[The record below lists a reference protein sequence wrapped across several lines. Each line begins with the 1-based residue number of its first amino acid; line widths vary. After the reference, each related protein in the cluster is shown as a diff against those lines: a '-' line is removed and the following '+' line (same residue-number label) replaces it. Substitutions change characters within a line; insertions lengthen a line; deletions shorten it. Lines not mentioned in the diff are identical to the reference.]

1 MMFSTVFGLPERRLQ
16 MKQATEKYTILYARL
31 SQEDGSQGDSNSIQN
46 QRLML
51 EKYAKDNGFE
61 NLKFLYDDGATGTNF
76 NRPAFQEVMALIE
89 NGEVATLIVKDM
101 SRLGREYLE
110 VGRLTEI
117 VFPSYGVRFIAMND
131 GVDSLYGDNEFT
143 PFKNIINEWY
153 AKDCSKKI
161 RASARAKAETGARV
175 GTKPPFGYQKDPD
188 DPKRKIILDEETASI
203 VKYIFSLCMS
213 GKGPSQIAKQLKQ
226 EQIPTPSHFYF
237 EKYGVVLTNYSPEKK
252 YEWAQRHIGKILE
265 DEVYIGHTISLK
277 STTLSYKNKKKV
289 TRPESEQLRFENTHE
304 AIINKATWDIVQDIR
319 GRKRRRANMAEQNIF
334 SGLIYCKDC
343 GGTMVLHRAHTMDA
357 VKNNFMCSTY
367 KKKGKEHCTA
377 HYIRESQLAE
387 ILLDDLRRV
396 THFARQNE
404 AAFAKHITQKNSAEI
419 RREITQTERE
429 LEGLK
434 RRDNELTALFKRLYE
449 DNVLGKIPNEVFR
462 KLSDDYL
469 LEQKEIQSSIPKKE
483 ERLEKLK
490 DSVANVGTFLK
501 KAKQY
506 TRLDT
511 LTAEILNLFIERVEV
526 GEREE
531 RYSRTAPQSIDIY
544 YRDIG
549 LLDNIVEIET
559 VAEHEATPKEVA

>member
-1 MMFSTVFGLPERRLQ
+1 

-89 NGEVATLIVKDM
+89 NGEAATLIVKDM

-153 AKDCSKKI
+153 AKDCSKKGK
-161 RASARAKAETGARV
+161 ASARIKAESGARV
-175 GTKPPFGYQKDPD
+175 GSRPPFGYQKDPV
-188 DPKRKIILDEETASI
+188 DPKRKIVPDEETAPI
-203 VKYIFSLCMS
+203 VQHIFSLCMN
-213 GKGPSQIAKQLKQ
+213 GKGPSQIAKQLK
-226 EQIPTPSHFYF
+226 EEHLPIPAYFYY
-237 EKYGVVLTNYSPEKK
+237 EKNGVKVTGFDANNPYDWKQSTV
-252 YEWAQRHIGKILE
+252 ARILE
-265 DEVYIGHTISLK
+265 NEVYLGHTVNLRY
-277 STTLSYKNKKKV
+277 TTLSYKNKKRV
-289 TRPESEQLRFENTHE
+289 ERPENEQVRIENTHD
-304 AIINKATWDIVQDIR
+304 AIIDKATWDIVQNIR
-319 GRKRRRANMAEQNIF
+319 SRKRRRANMAEQNIF

-343 GGTMVLHRAHTMDA
+343 GTTMVLHRAHTMDA
-357 VKNNFMCSTY
+357 VKNNFTCRTY
-367 KKKGKEHCTA
+367 KKKGKDVCTG
-377 HYIRESQLAE
+377 HFIREVQLAE
-387 ILLDDLRRV
+387 IILDDLQRV

-404 AAFAKHITQKNSAEI
+404 AVFARHITQKNSSEI
-419 RREITQTERE
+419 RRLISQTERE
-429 LEGLK
+429 LEALK
-434 RRDNELTALFKRLYE
+434 RRDTELSALFKRLYE

-462 KLSDDYL
+462 KLSDEYI

-483 ERLEKLK
+483 DELENLK
-490 DSVANVGTFLK
+490 DSVTNVGAFLE
-501 KAKQY
+501 KARQY
-506 TRLDT
+506 TKLDT
-511 LTAEILNLFIERVEV
+511 LTAELLNLFIERVEV

-549 LLDNIVEIET
+549 LLDNF
-559 VAEHEATPKEVA
+559 AESEASLEQESTQKEVA

>member
-1 MMFSTVFGLPERRLQ
+1 

-89 NGEVATLIVKDM
+89 NGEAATLIVKDM

-153 AKDCSKKI
+153 AKDCSKKGK
-161 RASARAKAETGARV
+161 ASARIKAESGARV
-175 GTKPPFGYQKDPD
+175 GSRPPFGYQKDPV
-188 DPKRKIILDEETASI
+188 DPKRKIVPDEETAPI
-203 VKYIFSLCMS
+203 VQHIFSLCMN
-213 GKGPSQIAKQLKQ
+213 GKGPSQIAKQLK
-226 EQIPTPSHFYF
+226 EEHLPIPAYFYY
-237 EKYGVVLTNYSPEKK
+237 EKNGVKVTGFDANNPYDWKQSTV
-252 YEWAQRHIGKILE
+252 ARILE
-265 DEVYIGHTISLK
+265 NEVYLGHTVNLRY
-277 STTLSYKNKKKV
+277 TTLSYKNKKRV
-289 TRPESEQLRFENTHE
+289 ERPENEQVRIENTHD
-304 AIINKATWDIVQDIR
+304 AIIDKATWDIVQNIR
-319 GRKRRRANMAEQNIF
+319 SRKRRRANMAEQNIF

-343 GGTMVLHRAHTMDA
+343 GTTMVLHRAHTMDA
-357 VKNNFMCSTY
+357 VKNNFTCRTY
-367 KKKGKEHCTA
+367 KKKGKDVCTG
-377 HYIRESQLAE
+377 HFIREVQLAE
-387 ILLDDLRRV
+387 IILDDLQRV

-404 AAFAKHITQKNSAEI
+404 AVFARHITQKNSSEI
-419 RREITQTERE
+419 RRLISQTERE
-429 LEGLK
+429 LEALK
-434 RRDNELTALFKRLYE
+434 RRDTELSALFKRLYE

-462 KLSDDYL
+462 KLSDEYI

-483 ERLEKLK
+483 DELENLK
-490 DSVANVGTFLK
+490 DSVTNVGAFLE

-506 TRLDT
+506 TKLDT
-511 LTAEILNLFIERVEV
+511 LTAEMLNLFIERVEV

-549 LLDNIVEIET
+549 LLDNF
-559 VAEHEATPKEVA
+559 AESEASLEQESTQKEVA

>member
-1 MMFSTVFGLPERRLQ
+1 

-31 SQEDGSQGDSNSIQN
+31 SQDDGSQGDSNSIQN

-89 NGEVATLIVKDM
+89 NSEVATLIVKDM

-153 AKDCSKKI
+153 AKDCSKKGK
-161 RASARAKAETGARV
+161 ASARIKAESGARV
-175 GTKPPFGYQKDPD
+175 GSRPPFGYQKDPA
-188 DPKRKIILDEETASI
+188 DPKRKIIPDEETAPI
-203 VKYIFSLCMS
+203 VHHIFSLCMN
-213 GKGPSQIAKQLKQ
+213 GKGPSQIAKQLK
-226 EQIPTPSHFYF
+226 EEHLPIPAYFYY
-237 EKYGVVLTNYSPEKK
+237 EKNDVKVTGFDADNPYDWKQSTV
-252 YEWAQRHIGKILE
+252 ARILE
-265 DEVYIGHTISLK
+265 NEVYLGHTVNLK
-277 STTLSYKNKKKV
+277 YTTLSYKNKKRV
-289 TRPESEQLRFENTHE
+289 ERPENEQVRIENTHD
-304 AIINKATWDIVQDIR
+304 AIIDKATWDIVQDIR
-319 GRKRRRANMAEQNIF
+319 NRKRRRANMAEQNIF

-343 GGTMVLHRAHTMDA
+343 GTTMVLHRAHTMDA
-357 VKNNFMCSTY
+357 VKNNFTCRTY
-367 KKKGKEHCTA
+367 KKKGKDVCTG
-377 HYIRESQLAE
+377 HFIREVQLAE
-387 ILLDDLRRV
+387 IILDDLQRV

-404 AAFAKHITQKNSAEI
+404 AVFARHITQRNSTEI
-419 RREITQTERE
+419 RRLIAQTERE
-429 LEGLK
+429 LEALK
-434 RRDNELTALFKRLYE
+434 RRDTELSALFKRLYE
-449 DNVLGKIPNEVFR
+449 DNVLGRIPNEVFR

-469 LEQKEIQSSIPKKE
+469 SEQKEIQSSIPKKE
-483 ERLEKLK
+483 DELENLK
-490 DSVANVGTFLK
+490 DSVTNVGTFLE

-506 TRLDT
+506 TKLDT

-549 LLDNIVEIET
+549 LLDNF
-559 VAEHEATPKEVA
+559 AESEAISEQEPTPKEVA

>member
-1 MMFSTVFGLPERRLQ
+1 

-89 NGEVATLIVKDM
+89 NGEAATLIVKDM

-153 AKDCSKKI
+153 AKDCSKKGK
-161 RASARAKAETGARV
+161 ASARIKAESGARV
-175 GTKPPFGYQKDPD
+175 GSRPPFGYQKDPV
-188 DPKRKIILDEETASI
+188 DPKRKIVPDEETAPI
-203 VKYIFSLCMS
+203 VQHIFSLCMN
-213 GKGPSQIAKQLKQ
+213 GKGPSQIAKQLK
-226 EQIPTPSHFYF
+226 EEHLPIPAYFYY
-237 EKYGVVLTNYSPEKK
+237 EKNGVKVTGFDANNPYDWKQSTV
-252 YEWAQRHIGKILE
+252 ARILE
-265 DEVYIGHTISLK
+265 NEVYLGHTVNLRY
-277 STTLSYKNKKKV
+277 TTLSYKNKKRV
-289 TRPESEQLRFENTHE
+289 ERPENEQVRIENTHD
-304 AIINKATWDIVQDIR
+304 AIIDKATWDIVQNIR
-319 GRKRRRANMAEQNIF
+319 SRKRRRANMAEQNIF

-343 GGTMVLHRAHTMDA
+343 GTTMVLHRAHTMDA
-357 VKNNFMCSTY
+357 VKNNFTCRTY
-367 KKKGKEHCTA
+367 KKKGKDVCTG
-377 HYIRESQLAE
+377 HFIREVQLAE
-387 ILLDDLRRV
+387 IILDDLQRV

-404 AAFAKHITQKNSAEI
+404 AVFARHITQKNSSEI
-419 RREITQTERE
+419 RRLISQTERE
-429 LEGLK
+429 LEALK
-434 RRDNELTALFKRLYE
+434 RRDTELSALFKRLYE

-483 ERLEKLK
+483 DELENLK
-490 DSVANVGTFLK
+490 DSVTNVRAFLE
-501 KAKQY
+501 KARQY
-506 TRLDT
+506 TKLDT
-511 LTAEILNLFIERVEV
+511 LTAELLNLFIERVEV

-549 LLDNIVEIET
+549 LLDNF
-559 VAEHEATPKEVA
+559 AESEASLEQESTPKEVA

>member
-1 MMFSTVFGLPERRLQ
+1 

-61 NLKFLYDDGATGTNF
+61 NIKFLYDDGATGTNF

-89 NGEVATLIVKDM
+89 NGEVSTLIVKDM

-153 AKDCSKKI
+153 AKDCSKKGK
-161 RASARAKAETGARV
+161 ASARIKAESGARV
-175 GTKPPFGYQKDPD
+175 GSRPPFGYQKDPA
-188 DPKRKIILDEETASI
+188 DPKRKIIPDEETSPI
-203 VKYIFSLCMS
+203 VQHIFSLCMN
-213 GKGPSQIAKQLKQ
+213 GKGPSQIAKQLK
-226 EQIPTPSHFYF
+226 EEHLPIPAYFYY
-237 EKYGVVLTNYSPEKK
+237 EKNGVKVTGFDEDNPYDWKQSTV
-252 YEWAQRHIGKILE
+252 ARILE
-265 DEVYIGHTISLK
+265 NEVYLGHTVNLK
-277 STTLSYKNKKKV
+277 YTTLSYKNKKRV
-289 TRPESEQLRFENTHE
+289 ERPENEQVRIENTHD
-304 AIINKATWDIVQDIR
+304 AIIDKATWDIVQDIR
-319 GRKRRRANMAEQNIF
+319 SRKRRRANMAEQNIF
-334 SGLIYCKDC
+334 SGLIFCKDC
-343 GGTMVLHRAHTMDA
+343 GTTMVLHRAHTMDA
-357 VKNNFMCSTY
+357 VKNNFTCRTY
-367 KKKGKEHCTA
+367 KKKGKDVCTG
-377 HYIRESQLAE
+377 HFIREVQLAE
-387 ILLDDLRRV
+387 IILDDLQRV

-404 AAFAKHITQKNSAEI
+404 AVFARHITQKNSNEI
-419 RREITQTERE
+419 RRLIAQAERE
-429 LEGLK
+429 LEALK
-434 RRDNELTALFKRLYE
+434 RRDTELSALFKRLYE

-483 ERLEKLK
+483 DELENLK
-490 DSVANVGTFLK
+490 DSVTNVGTFLE

-506 TRLDT
+506 TKLDT
-511 LTAEILNLFIERVEV
+511 LTAEMLNLFIERVEV

-531 RYSRTAPQSIDIY
+531 RYSRTAAQSIDIY

-549 LLDNIVEIET
+549 LLDNF
-559 VAEHEATPKEVA
+559 AESEASSDQEPTPKEVA

>member
-1 MMFSTVFGLPERRLQ
+1 